1 MSDQTKTKPKYISQ
15 VSQTLTKN
23 PLVIFVQRVRRCQ
36 SCLVAGVV
44 SRNVPKGEQ
53 TVNWAGES
61 PNYIPFQIRNQ
72 SQHLRWSN
80 EQPSGNNA
88 ADQRAQGMGTGE
100 VDDGFRMEG
109 SRGRSLRRRRVGLT
123 EAAFLLLAIK
133 AIMRCHTIRVPT
145 LKYDKTIQMLGI
157 RFSSSLNSPPPHDL
171 YRHRCPVV
179 QILYIGKLGRV
190 CFWFQE
196 ISWKSS
202 SWGVV
207 DFFGQKMNF
216 VTSSDCNISS
226 RGCIVPLSQLE
237 LLCYK

>member
-1 MSDQTKTKPKYISQ
+1 M
-15 VSQTLTKN
+15 TKN

-36 SCLVAGVV
+36 GCLVAGVV

-61 PNYIPFQIRNQ
+61 LNYIPFQIRNQ

-88 ADQRAQGMGTGE
+88 ADQRAQGVGIGE

-157 RFSSSLNSPPPHDL
+157 RFSSSLSSPPTICIATVAL
-171 YRHRCPVV
+171 WSRFFT
-179 QILYIGKLGRV
+179 L
-190 CFWFQE
+190 E
-196 ISWKSS
+196 SWDKFVSDSRKS
-202 SWGVV
+202 
-207 DFFGQKMNF
+207 
-216 VTSSDCNISS
+216 
-226 RGCIVPLSQLE
+226 LE
-237 LLCYK
+237 NQVHGAS

>member
-88 ADQRAQGMGTGE
+88 ADQRAQGVGTGE

-157 RFSSSLNSPPPHDL
+157 RFSSSLNSPPTICIATVAL
-171 YRHRCPVV
+171 WSRFFT
-179 QILYIGKLGRV
+179 L
-190 CFWFQE
+190 E
-196 ISWKSS
+196 SWDEFVSDSRKS
-202 SWGVV
+202 
-207 DFFGQKMNF
+207 
-216 VTSSDCNISS
+216 
-226 RGCIVPLSQLE
+226 LE
-237 LLCYK
+237 NHVHEAS